1 MSFDAKRARPLK
13 ITLNL
18 LLDRSISTPV
28 LREILGD
35 IQGMSSLPCRDARR
49 RGRRGTSVVQAL
61 HDRVGPRHKDLDP
74 HPHRGSVLR
83 PAGVRDPL
91 SREVVGSR
99 RSCARARGLPGPGA
113 SDGAE
118 SPVARPARGPA
129 GRSPAPRRPR
139 AQAARRGHAFAAQ
152 ASSVANRIWLVRS
165 RFRSMRIDHVAA
177 VIRATGAPL
186 RRGTSRRRSAFADR
200 AHPCARGP

>member
-1 MSFDAKRARPLK
+1 MLTDAADAAPLF
-13 ITLNL
+13 I
-18 LLDRSISTPV
+18 V
-28 LREILGD
+28 
-35 IQGMSSLPCRDARR
+35 
-49 RGRRGTSVVQAL
+49 RGL
-61 HDRVGPRHKDLDP
+61 HERVGHGHKNLDP
-74 HPHRGSVLR
+74 HPLRGSVLR
-83 PAGVRDPL
+83 PVGVRGPL
-91 SREVVGSR
+91 SREVVASR
-99 RSCARARGLPGPGA
+99 RSCARARARARARGLPGPGA